1 MNHNHETTLHV
12 TRDLAVSRNA
22 MVAAKHPA
30 AVEAALDILDAGG
43 NAVDAAAT
51 AAFAIGVV
59 EPWMS
64 GIGGVGFMTI
74 QMAGQEPVVIDYF
87 GRAPQAAR
95 PDMFELTGEERSVVG
110 FGGVKDQANAY
121 GPRSCLVPGMVAGA
135 ALAVERYGT
144 RDIAEVVAPAIALA
158 EEGFAVNWYNGMLLS
173 SQQQTIRRDPETTR
187 IFLANGTPPAP
198 LFGQPAPR
206 IRQPELAGTLRTIA
220 QHGRD
225 GFYTGEVAESI
236 ASHLAH
242 RGGIMTVDDLAR
254 YEPVVVAPIVIDYQG
269 YQLVLLPFQGGGI
282 TLAETFNIL
291 DGFTIRATGHN
302 TAQTLHAINEAS
314 KRSFADR
321 FAYVGDPDFVDI
333 DWEMLASTEYAA
345 TRRAGI
351 DPSHATESRPGD
363 GIRRGTGIRQEMAV
377 NMDGG
382 CTTHL
387 SVVDKDG
394 NMVSVTQT
402 LTLIFGSAVTIPGVG
417 VLMNDSMNLFE
428 PIPGRANSIAPW
440 KRPASNMAHVI
451 AVKDGT
457 PVLAVGAPGGRRIID
472 TCLQMTLDI
481 IDFDLDIQSA
491 CAAPLIDCSGPE
503 LLADTRIPAAT
514 RERLRAM
521 GHDVVDAE
529 VTFAPRAFASPTGV
543 TVDPATSLR
552 YGGADPFGLGIAA
565 GR

>member
-1 MNHNHETTLHV
+1 MSHTSETTLHV

-30 AVEAALDILDAGG
+30 AVRAALDILDKGG

-74 QMAGQEPVVIDYF
+74 QMAGQDPVVIDYF

-95 PDMFELTGEERSVVG
+95 ADMFELTGEERSVVG

-121 GPRSCLVPGMVAGA
+121 GPLSCLVPGMVAGA

-144 RDIAEVVAPAIALA
+144 RDIAEVVAPAISLA

-173 SQQQTIRRDPETTR
+173 SQQQTIQRDPETTR

-206 IRQPELAGTLRTIA
+206 IRQPELAGTLRKIA

-225 GFYTGEVAESI
+225 GFYTGEVAETI
-236 ASHLAH
+236 AQHLQ
-242 RGGIMTVDDLAR
+242 RLGGIMTAADLAR

-321 FAYVGDPDFVDI
+321 FAYVGDPDVVDI
-333 DWEMLASTEYAA
+333 DWEKLASKEYAA

-351 DPSHATESRPGD
+351 DPARATESRPGD
-363 GIRRGTGIRQEMAV
+363 GIARGSGIRQDAAV
-377 NMDGG
+377 HMDGG

-472 TCLQMTLDI
+472 TCLQMTLDVL
-481 IDFDLDIQSA
+481 DFDLDIQSA

-503 LLADTRIPAAT
+503 LLADERIPAAT

-543 TVDPATSLR
+543 TVDPETGLR
-552 YGGADPFGLGIAA
+552 YGGADPFGIGIAA